1 MKFRLTLLNLLILL
15 NSLHIPM
22 KLSSEKILRLKE
34 KINSLFAFGA
44 GSEKEYFIENL
55 AMLLAAG
62 IHILTAFE
70 AIKSETR
77 SGRMKKII
85 DEMKED
91 VNAGSSLWRALEK
104 SRLFPPYVIS
114 LVRLGEKSGKLK
126 ENLKAIAVEQ
136 RKNRSFRLKTRSA
149 MIYPFLVL
157 FLILTVGLGSAWATL
172 PRLADVF
179 SQLNLELPLISKF
192 LVAAGFFLKQYGLI
206 AIPSFA
212 LLAAVFVYFV
222 FIGEKTKFIGQIIIF
237 NVPGINNLMKELEL
251 ARMGYVFGIL
261 LSAGLTVTESL
272 DSVKETA
279 DFYAYKDFFAFLKK
293 SVEEGNSF
301 KKSFLNYRGGKN
313 LLPAPVQQ
321 MIVAAEQS
329 GNLPETL
336 VKIGE
341 IYEEKTDVA
350 AKNLAAVI
358 EPVFLII
365 VWFGVLLVAMGVV
378 LPIYNLVGQMAK

>member
-1 MKFRLTLLNLLILL
+1 MTTKLLGE
-15 NSLHIPM
+15 
-22 KLSSEKILRLKE
+22 KLEHFKE
-34 KINSLFAFGA
+34 RVNSLFPAFGI
-44 GSEKEYFIENL
+44 GKEKEYFIENL
-55 AMLLAAG
+55 AMLLASG

-85 DEMKED
+85 DEIKED
-91 VNAGSSLWRALEK
+91 VGAGSSLWRALQK

-114 LVRLGEKSGKLK
+114 LIQLGEKSGKLT

-136 RKNRSFRLKTRSA
+136 RKNRSFRLKARSA

-157 FLILTVGLGSAWATL
+157 SLILTVGAGSAWATL

-212 LLAAVFVYFV
+212 LLAAAFVYLI
-222 FIGEKTKFIGQIIIF
+222 FIGEKTKFIGQFIIF
-237 NVPGINNLMKELEL
+237 NVPGINNLMKEIEL

-272 DSVKETA
+272 DSLKETA
-279 DFYAYKDFFAFLKK
+279 GFYAYEDFFAFLKK

-301 KKSFLNYRGGKN
+301 KKSFQNYRGKKN

-350 AKNLAAVI
+350 AKNLAAII

-365 VWFGVLLVAMGVV
+365 VWFGVLLIALGVV
-378 LPIYNLVGQMAK
+378 LPIYNLVGQIAK

>member
-1 MKFRLTLLNLLILL
+1 MPIKSLTEKTIDFFSALNVG
-15 NSLHIPM
+15 N
-22 KLSSEKILRLKE
+22 
-34 KINSLFAFGA
+34 
-44 GSEKEYFIENL
+44 EKEYFIENL

-62 IHILTAFE
+62 INILTALE

-91 VNAGSSLWRALEK
+91 VSAGSSLWRTLEK
-104 SRLFPPYVIS
+104 SRLFAPYVIS
-114 LVRLGEKSGKLK
+114 LVRLGEKSGKLT

-136 RKNRSFRLKTRSA
+136 RKNRSFRLKARSA
-149 MIYPFLVL
+149 MIYPFLVFSL
-157 FLILTVGLGSAWATL
+157 VLTVGLGSAWVTL
-172 PRLADVF
+172 PRLAAVF
-179 SQLNLELPLISKF
+179 SQLNLELPLVSKF
-192 LVAAGFFLKQYGLI
+192 LVAAGFFLEQYGLI
-206 AIPSFA
+206 AVPA
-212 LLAAVFVYFV
+212 LAVSVAASVYFV
-222 FIGEKTKFIGQIIIF
+222 FIREKTKSAGQAVIF
-237 NVPGINNLMKELEL
+237 KIPGISNLMKELEL

-272 DSVKETA
+272 DSLKETA
-279 DFYAYKDFFAFLKK
+279 AFRSYKDFFAFLKK

-301 KKSFLNYRGGKN
+301 KKSFQNYQGDKN
-313 LLPAPVQQ
+313 LLPVPVQQ

-341 IYEEKTDVA
+341 IYEEKTDVT
-350 AKNLAAVI
+350 AKNLTAII
-358 EPVFLII
+358 EPVFLIV

-378 LPIYNLVGQMAK
+378 LPIYNLVGQITR